1 MKTDIEYAAMVMG
14 KRLHHWDKQGLF
26 IAVDEAEDDA
36 VCVFEPMH
44 DDGDSRR
51 LEIACRNWVNA
62 NKDRITHGLGL
73 IGTVELMRHKMDTT
87 AEQYRAAVFA
97 LAVAIGKT
105 IEGNDNAG

>member
-51 LEIACRNWVNA
+51 LEIACLQAVCNIPNNA
-62 NKDRITHGLGL
+62 IRTAYMDFALRRMRKDI
-73 IGTVELMRHKMDTT
+73 T
-87 AEQYRAAVFA
+87 AESYRAAVFA
-97 LAVAIGKT
+97 LAVAIGKV
-105 IEGNDNAG
+105 IEVQG